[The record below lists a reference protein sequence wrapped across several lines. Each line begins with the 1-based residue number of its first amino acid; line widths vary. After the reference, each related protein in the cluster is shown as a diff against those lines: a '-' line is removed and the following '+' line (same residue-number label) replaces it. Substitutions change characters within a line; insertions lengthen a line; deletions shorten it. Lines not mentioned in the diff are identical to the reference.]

1 MKKRYNRGPPRIV
14 ASASEAIANV
24 LALRGLTDQIRAQR
38 VIAEWRDLVG
48 ERIASRTR
56 PREVSDN
63 ALYVEVATSAWL
75 HELNLLRPQLL
86 AGLLERIGE
95 PKLFDRLEL
104 RLTGRSKRD
113 DTTVP
118 PPRRPGPSP
127 KPAPRAATGV
137 ARETIVREVSGVDD
151 DELRELIARVRIT
164 HDK

>member
-1 MKKRYNRGPPRIV
+1 MKKRAQRGPARVI

-63 ALYVEVATSAWL
+63 ALFVEVATSAWL
-75 HELNLLRPQLL
+75 HELNLLKPQLL

-104 RLTGRSKRD
+104 RLTGRSRRD
-113 DTTVP
+113 DTVVP
-118 PPRRPGPSP
+118 TARRPAPPP
-127 KPAPRAATGV
+127 KPAPKAATGV
-137 ARETIVREVSGVDD
+137 AREAIVRDAAVVDD